1 MSLDEWSM
9 GWYPLHLRKQGA
21 SDYGILG
28 SRAFVNCT
36 GRLRASEGLNILEVK
51 EIMAAISLSDRVFK
65 LIGELEI
72 EGDINRKLE
81 RLLESEL
88 IRRLT
93 RYQLTNRLLKEKYS
107 MSFDEFKKNRIVE
120 KKNYSFEVESDFWNW
135 EMALDGI
142 ETINR
147 KLKVL
152 KEPQDE
158 HQ

>member
-1 MSLDEWSM
+1 MEGKEGKD
-9 GWYPLHLRKQGA
+9 
-21 SDYGILG
+21 
-28 SRAFVNCT
+28 
-36 GRLRASEGLNILEVK
+36 GREGKEVK
-51 EIMAAISLSDRVFK
+51 EIMAAISLSDRVLK
-65 LIGELEI
+65 LISELQI
-72 EGDINRKLE
+72 EGDISRKLE
-81 RLLESEL
+81 HLIEREL

-93 RYQLTNRLLKEKYS
+93 RYQLTNRRLKEKYG
-107 MSFDEFKKNRIVE
+107 MNFDKFKKNRIVK

>member
-1 MSLDEWSM
+1 
-9 GWYPLHLRKQGA
+9 
-21 SDYGILG
+21 
-28 SRAFVNCT
+28 
-36 GRLRASEGLNILEVK
+36 
-51 EIMAAISLSDRVFK
+51 MAAISLSERVIKF
-65 LIGELEI
+65 ISELEI
-72 EGDINRKLE
+72 EGDIDRKLKH
-81 RLLESEL
+81 LIESEL

-93 RYQLTNRLLKEKYS
+93 RYQLTNRLLKERYG
-107 MSFDEFKKNRIVE
+107 MSFDEFKKNRIVQQ
-120 KKNYSFEVESDFWNW
+120 KNYSFEVESEFWNW

>member
-1 MSLDEWSM
+1 MEGKEGKD
-9 GWYPLHLRKQGA
+9 
-21 SDYGILG
+21 
-28 SRAFVNCT
+28 
-36 GRLRASEGLNILEVK
+36 GREGKEVK
-51 EIMAAISLSDRVFK
+51 EIMAAISLSDRVLK
-65 LIGELEI
+65 LISELQI
-72 EGDINRKLE
+72 EGDISRKLE
-81 RLLESEL
+81 HLIEREL

-93 RYQLTNRLLKEKYS
+93 RYQMTNRRLKEKYG
-107 MSFDEFKKNRIVE
+107 MNFDKFKKNRIVK

>member
-1 MSLDEWSM
+1 
-9 GWYPLHLRKQGA
+9 
-21 SDYGILG
+21 
-28 SRAFVNCT
+28 
-36 GRLRASEGLNILEVK
+36 
-51 EIMAAISLSDRVFK
+51 MAAISLSDRVFK

-81 RLLESEL
+81 HLLESEL

-93 RYQLTNRLLKEKYS
+93 RYQLTNRLFKEKYS
-107 MSFDEFKKNRIVE
+107 MSFDEFKKNRVVK

-147 KLKVL
+147 KLNVL

-158 HQ
+158 HR

>member
-1 MSLDEWSM
+1 MLRLVESLQKKQLEGEWQDNF
-9 GWYPLHLRKQGA
+9 LLR
-21 SDYGILG
+21 
-28 SRAFVNCT
+28 
-36 GRLRASEGLNILEVK
+36 EVK
-51 EIMAAISLSDRVFK
+51 EIMAAISLSDRVLK
-65 LIGELEI
+65 LISELQI
-72 EGDINRKLE
+72 EGDISRKLE
-81 RLLESEL
+81 HLIEREL
-88 IRRLT
+88 IRRLI
-93 RYQLTNRLLKEKYS
+93 RYQLTNRLLKEKYG
-107 MSFDEFKKNRIVE
+107 MNFDKFKKNRIVK

>member
-1 MSLDEWSM
+1 MLRLVESLQKKQLEGEWQDNF
-9 GWYPLHLRKQGA
+9 LLR
-21 SDYGILG
+21 
-28 SRAFVNCT
+28 
-36 GRLRASEGLNILEVK
+36 EVK
-51 EIMAAISLSDRVFK
+51 EIMAAISLSDRVLK
-65 LIGELEI
+65 LISELQI
-72 EGDINRKLE
+72 EGDISRKLE
-81 RLLESEL
+81 HLIEREL

-93 RYQLTNRLLKEKYS
+93 RYQLTNRLLKEKYG
-107 MSFDEFKKNRIVE
+107 MNFDEFKKNRIVK